1 MNGQEDHPHIPHHP
15 FTPFQQQQQQSLSSR
30 DDSGPIPIDVDDEIT
45 TTATTTVF
53 TPATTTAAIMPTFE
67 ELQGLAA
74 AQAEQLKQASDMVNR
89 QQQQM
94 VDAQA
99 AFDAQQQQLQESA
112 ERMRQQ
118 QQTIDQLASAFTTLT
133 TATSAATTT
142 TSSHRKKPDMPPFD
156 QQNILIWI
164 KRLTAAY
171 DRAGVVLA
179 KDKFAYLEST
189 FDITFNP
196 IINNFLFN
204 SNNTDADWN
213 NFIKYMATEYGPT
226 IRQKARKLIGDL
238 PRQGM
243 KPSQYLSQL
252 EEDVKDVTLDDIKKE
267 HLLKS
272 IPPRI
277 REILGKAV
285 ETKTTKEVAALADH
299 YFDSQGRPLE
309 KSATTINLV
318 ANQQPAASSTQQPA
332 YTAAYSDDEA
342 EVNQVKGNFKNFR
355 QRSRSRP
362 RFGNSNRSNN
372 SFTPS
377 SSSSATTAPSSS
389 SHQQHNNSNSNGLCR
404 FHRLFGDNATKCMSD
419 CSRHSSFMSQ
429 QKKQQGNGVGGRR
442 Q

>member
-1 MNGQEDHPHIPHHP
+1 
-15 FTPFQQQQQQSLSSR
+15 
-30 DDSGPIPIDVDDEIT
+30 
-45 TTATTTVF
+45 
-53 TPATTTAAIMPTFE
+53 
-67 ELQGLAA
+67 
-74 AQAEQLKQASDMVNR
+74 
-89 QQQQM
+89 
-94 VDAQA
+94 
-99 AFDAQQQQLQESA
+99 
-112 ERMRQQ
+112 
-118 QQTIDQLASAFTTLT
+118 
-133 TATSAATTT
+133 
-142 TSSHRKKPDMPPFD
+142 
-156 QQNILIWI
+156 
-164 KRLTAAY
+164 
-171 DRAGVVLA
+171 
-179 KDKFAYLEST
+179 
-189 FDITFNP
+189 
-196 IINNFLFN
+196 
-204 SNNTDADWN
+204 
-213 NFIKYMATEYGPT
+213 MATEYGPT

-243 KPSQYLSQL
+243 KPSQYLAQL

-309 KSATTINLV
+309 KSATTINHV
-318 ANQQPAASSTQQPA
+318 VSQQPAATSNQQPA

-342 EVNQVKGNFKNFR
+342 EVNQIKKGNFKNFR

-362 RFGNSNRSNN
+362 RFGSSNRSNN

-377 SSSSATTAPSSS
+377 SSSSATAASTSSS
-389 SHQQHNNSNSNGLCR
+389 RQQHNNSNSSGLCR

>member
-1 MNGQEDHPHIPHHP
+1 MSGQEDHPHVPHHP

-30 DDSGPIPIDVDDEIT
+30 DDSGPIPIDVDDEIA
-45 TTATTTVF
+45 TTATTTSF
-53 TPATTTAAIMPTFE
+53 PSSSTTAATMPTFE

-74 AQAEQLKQASDMVNR
+74 AQAEQLKQASDMINQ

-133 TATSAATTT
+133 TATSAATT

-204 SNNTDADWN
+204 SNNTDEDWT

-309 KSATTINLV
+309 KSATTINHV
-318 ANQQPAASSTQQPA
+318 SNQQPAATSTQQPA

-342 EVNQVKGNFKNFR
+342 EVNQIKKGNFKNFR

-362 RFGNSNRSNN
+362 RFGSSNKNNN
-372 SFTPS
+372 SFPPS

-389 SHQQHNNSNSNGLCR
+389 SRQQQNNNGLCR

>member
-1 MNGQEDHPHIPHHP
+1 MSGQDDHPHVQTVP
-15 FTPFQQQQQQSLSSR
+15 FTPFQQQQQSTPPSR
-30 DDSGPIPIDVDDEIT
+30 DDSGPIPIDIDDEVA
-45 TTATTTVF
+45 TTAVTTSL
-53 TPATTTAAIMPTFE
+53 PSSATTAAIMPTFD

-74 AQAEQLKQASDMVNR
+74 AQAEQLEQASDMIQQ

-99 AFDAQQQQLQESA
+99 AFDAQQQQLRESA
-112 ERMRQQ
+112 DRMRQQ

-133 TATSAATTT
+133 TATSSSTG
-142 TSSHRKKPDMPPFD
+142 SSHRRKPDMPPFD

-171 DRAGVVLA
+171 DRAGVVLP
-179 KDKFAYLEST
+179 KDKFAFLEST

-196 IINNFLFN
+196 VINNFLFN
-204 SNNTDADWN
+204 SNNTAEDWD
-213 NFIKYMATEYGPT
+213 NFIQYMKTEYGPT

-238 PRQGM
+238 PRNGM
-243 KPSQYLSQL
+243 KPSQYLAQL
-252 EEDVKDVTLDDIKKE
+252 EEEVKDVKLDDIKKE
-267 HLLKS
+267 HLLKT

-277 REILGKAV
+277 REILGKTV
-285 ETKTTKEVAALADH
+285 ETKTAKEVAALADD

-309 KSATTINLV
+309 KSATSINYV
-318 ANQQPAASSTQQPA
+318 SSQQSTATPAPQQSF
-332 YTAAYSDDEA
+332 TAAYSDEET
-342 EVNQVKGNFKNFR
+342 EVNQVKKGNFKNFR

-362 RFGNSNRSNN
+362 RFGSNNRSSN

-377 SSSSATTAPSSS
+377 SSSSTTAASTSSS
-389 SHQQHNNSNSNGLCR
+389 RQQHNNSNSSGLCR

-419 CSRHSSFMSQ
+419 CSRHSSFMSS
-429 QKKQQGNGVGGRR
+429 QKKQQGNGQGGRR